1 MQNHI
6 PNNPKS
12 TTNNPKS
19 TTKLSQIGEL
29 PASVERHL
37 TEQQQTKMTYISTE
51 DYRQLP
57 DRNTLQTICKAI
69 SVLDAIICQ
78 EWEDRYYSYNNKWAE
93 NEEFFEMRNGSG
105 DQMLVLFRQDGC
117 VINGFAHEFEQQD
130 KEKLTK
136 NLPAIFDS
144 FIFGEPVKTIGTTFC
159 LWTTEQKKWL
169 VGQTD
174 NEEDNS
180 EQMLYIFDG
189 NPQTYIDWATEY
201 FEESYVESGIPLDT
215 VTKIYSGQTLTKEMV
230 LTIVEELE
238 DWEQLE
244 ADLNEIGYP
253 YDFD

>member
-1 MQNHI
+1 
-6 PNNPKS
+6 
-12 TTNNPKS
+12 
-19 TTKLSQIGEL
+19 
-29 PASVERHL
+29 
-37 TEQQQTKMTYISTE
+37 MTYISTE

-105 DQMLVLFRQDGC
+105 EQMLVLFRQDGC

-215 VTKIYSGQTLTKEMV
+215 VTKIYSGQTLTKKMV